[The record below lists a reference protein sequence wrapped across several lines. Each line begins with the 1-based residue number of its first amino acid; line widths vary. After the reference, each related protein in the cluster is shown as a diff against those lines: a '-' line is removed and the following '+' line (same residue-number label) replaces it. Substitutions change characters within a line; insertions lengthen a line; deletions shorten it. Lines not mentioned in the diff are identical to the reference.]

1 MFKNKKLENIK
12 ITYNRYMKIIFNT
25 KDLIEK
31 IKNIAPT
38 AEAKQT
44 LLILGNMV
52 VKVNS
57 GLASFIASDLEIQ
70 VSSSVACESEEDC
83 EFSLPARKLL
93 EILNA
98 LSSYNEVIFTISD
111 TKVDITAGKSKISLP
126 TLSTADFPYMD
137 TQDDGDSNDI
147 SSDDLTNIINKTSFA
162 MAYQD
167 ARHFLNG
174 LYLCSEE
181 GKIVSVC
188 TDGHRLAKYK
198 SKAPT
203 NDGLSVIIPR
213 KAISEINRILNSF
226 SDNKDH
232 IVTYSYNSSIFYI
245 RINDYHI
252 KSKLIEGNYPNFNKV
267 IPQNTTAEIIVDKN
281 ILKNS
286 LNIISKVV
294 NQQYK
299 GVKLT
304 PQNNSM
310 HLISSNTDSE
320 IGEDQ
325 IDVEYSGEEISIGFN
340 ISYLQDVI
348 DTLDG
353 DTVHICINDQNSG
366 CIVQDN
372 QDPDSTFVI
381 MPMRV

>member
-1 MFKNKKLENIK
+1 
-12 ITYNRYMKIIFNT
+12 MKIIFST
-25 KDLIEK
+25 KDLIDK

-44 LLILGNMV
+44 LMILGNMII
-52 VKVNS
+52 KIES
-57 GLASFIASDLEIQ
+57 GVASFTASDLELQ
-70 VSSSVACESEEDC
+70 VSSSVTCESDSDS

-98 LSSYNEVIFTISD
+98 LSGFDEVTFTVSD
-111 TKVDITAGKSKISLP
+111 SKVDITAGKSKISLP
-126 TLSTADFPYMD
+126 TLPTIDFPYMD
-137 TQDDGDSNDI
+137 SQNDGEMMEI
-147 SSDDLTNIINKTSFA
+147 PSDDLMNIINKTSFA

-174 LYLCSEE
+174 LHLCSEE

-198 SKAPT
+198 SSAST
-203 NDGLSVIIPR
+203 SSEISVIIPR

-226 SDNKDH
+226 SGSKPKIMKYN
-232 IVTYSYNSSIFYI
+232 YNSSSFYI
-245 RINDYHI
+245 EINDYHLTT
-252 KSKLIEGNYPNFNKV
+252 KLIEGNYPNFNKV
-267 IPQNTTAEIIVDKN
+267 IPGSTSAEIIVDK
-281 ILKNS
+281 IKLKNS

-304 PQNNSM
+304 PLNNSM

-348 DTLDG
+348 DILEG
-353 DTVHICINDQNSG
+353 DRVHICLNDQNSG
-366 CIVQDN
+366 CIVRDN

>member
-1 MFKNKKLENIK
+1 
-12 ITYNRYMKIIFNT
+12 MKIIFNT
-25 KDLIEK
+25 KEIIDK
-31 IKNIAPT
+31 VKNIAPT

-44 LLILGNMV
+44 LMILGNMV
-52 VKVNS
+52 IKVES
-57 GLASFIASDLEIQ
+57 GKAYITASDLEIQ
-70 VSSSVACESEEDC
+70 VSSSVKCESDQDC

-98 LSSYNEVIFTISD
+98 LSNYESITFSISD
-111 TKVDITAGKSKISLP
+111 SKVDITAGKSKISLP
-126 TLSTADFPYMD
+126 NLPTIDFPYMNAEELCEKKD
-137 TQDDGDSNDI
+137 IASNDMF
-147 SSDDLTNIINKTSFA
+147 NIINKTSFA

-174 LYLCSEE
+174 LHLCTED

-198 SKAPT
+198 SLV
-203 NDGLSVIIPR
+203 DGDDKLSIIIPR
-213 KAISEINRILNSF
+213 KAILEINRILNSF
-226 SDNKDH
+226 SDSKK
-232 IVTYSYNSSIFYI
+232 ILIKYSYNTKIFNI
-245 RINDYHI
+245 QINDYLI
-252 KSKLIEGNYPNFNKV
+252 ISKLIEGNYPNFNKV
-267 IPQNTTAEIIVDKN
+267 IPDSTSAVIIVNKET
-281 ILKNS
+281 LKNS

-304 PQNNSM
+304 PNNNTM

-325 IDVEYSGEEISIGFN
+325 IDVEYSGEEMSIGFN

-348 DTLDG
+348 ETLEG

-366 CIVQDN
+366 CVVQDN
-372 QDPDSTFVI
+372 QDDDSTFVI

>member
-1 MFKNKKLENIK
+1 
-12 ITYNRYMKIIFNT
+12 MKIIFNT

-137 TQDDGDSNDI
+137 TQDGEDSNDI
-147 SSDDLTNIINKTSFA
+147 SCEDLTNIINKTSFA

-213 KAISEINRILNSF
+213 KAISEINRILNSL

-245 RINDYHI
+245 KINDYHI

-267 IPQNTTAEIIVDKN
+267 IPQNTTAEIVVDKN

>member
-1 MFKNKKLENIK
+1 
-12 ITYNRYMKIIFNT
+12 MKIIFKT
-25 KDLIEK
+25 KNLIEK

-44 LLILGNMV
+44 LMILGNMV
-52 VKVNS
+52 IKVES
-57 GLASFIASDLEIQ
+57 GIASFTASDLEIQ
-70 VSSSVACESEEDC
+70 VSSSIDCESTDDC

-98 LSSYNEVIFTISD
+98 LSGYDEVIFTNSD
-111 TKVDITAGKSKISLP
+111 SKVDITAGKSKISLP
-126 TLSTADFPYMD
+126 TLPTTDFPYMD
-137 TQDDGDSNDI
+137 SQNDGHIKEI
-147 SSDDLTNIINKTSFA
+147 SCEDLTNIINKTSFA

-174 LYLCSEE
+174 LHLCTEE

-198 SKAPT
+198 SKAISD
-203 NDGLSVIIPR
+203 NELSVIIPR

-226 SDNKDH
+226 NDNKDH
-232 IVTYSYNSSIFYI
+232 LINYSYNSSTFYI
-245 RINDYHI
+245 KINDYHI
-252 KSKLIEGNYPNFNKV
+252 TSKLIEGNYPNFNKV
-267 IPQNTTAEIIVDKN
+267 IPQTTSSEIVVDKN
-281 ILKNS
+281 TLKNS

-304 PQNNSM
+304 PQSNTM

-325 IDVEYSGEEISIGFN
+325 IDIEYSGEEISIGFN

-348 DTLDG
+348 DALDG
-353 DTVHICINDQNSG
+353 DRVHICINDQNSG
-366 CIVQDN
+366 CIVQDD
-372 QDPDSTFVI
+372 QDADSTFVI